1 MPHPTD
7 GLRVGYVL
15 KRFPRFSETFILNE
29 LLAHEAAGA
38 VVDVFSL
45 LDPPDEPRHARLTR
59 LKAEVTMLSGVG
71 GGREEQPVPGDE
83 ALFAGKTPRQIGRIM
98 AKAEAVAN
106 AAQARGIGHLHAHF
120 GSDATTVALL
130 AARIMGGTFSFT
142 AHARDIYH
150 TYVSPETDAEMRR
163 AKLREAAFTVT
174 VSDYNARHLS
184 ALCPEAAGRIVR
196 LYNGIDL
203 GAFRPVAPCRLKP
216 GRLLAVGRMVEKK
229 GFATLIDAA
238 ALLRDRGVAFDL
250 EIVGSGP
257 LEAAL
262 KAQVG
267 HLGLSGHVT
276 LAGALPQEL
285 LVERMEAAALAVLA
299 CRVTESGD
307 RDGLPTVLLEAMA
320 RGLPVVTT
328 TVAGGPEIV
337 IPDVTGKLC
346 PPDDPA
352 ALADAIASVL
362 ADRDQAFLMGA
373 AGRARAQ
380 RLFDLDR
387 NTAMLRGLLAAP
399 ALAPARIT
407 RAA

>member
-150 TYVSPETDAEMRR
+150 TYVSPEADAEMRR